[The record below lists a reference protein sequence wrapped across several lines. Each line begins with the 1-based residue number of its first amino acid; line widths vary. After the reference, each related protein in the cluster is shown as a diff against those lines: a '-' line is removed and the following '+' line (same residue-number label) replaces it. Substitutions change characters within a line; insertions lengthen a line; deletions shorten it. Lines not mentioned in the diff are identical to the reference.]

1 MSDMPNSNRNW
12 KGRYF
17 FVQGTDYVCRLEEW
31 ATMPHGFDNT
41 WGIVKDSSL
50 TPSIF
55 ALTFS
60 IYLISVLMLF
70 FSFFNYSNII
80 DEQEAFI
87 HRILEIS
94 FEQQKCRD
102 LITLDT
108 LHAYC
113 GGPKLTPIARRL
125 NTYSHRHKYYLIS
138 PVVFLFV
145 VSWSNTRHLSFT
157 EIEATRQGAQV
168 RATAASKKEEEKKV
182 KGKKGASSS
191 TPKVVKKGA
200 LKRKADGKDDHPPKK
215 VFVTPWDKLP
225 KKPSPP
231 KQSHRASKG
240 LMTTPGPI
248 TQGPDRHLFT
258 HKDYAVGMIESI
270 IKDKD
275 VDPCAEQ
282 MTEEL
287 GASGLF
293 ELAQVH
299 LFLFSF
305 FFIYSLLNS

>member
-1 MSDMPNSNRNW
+1 MS
-12 KGRYF
+12 
-17 FVQGTDYVCRLEEW
+17 
-31 ATMPHGFDNT
+31 
-41 WGIVKDSSL
+41 
-50 TPSIF
+50 F
-55 ALTFS
+55 A
-60 IYLISVLMLF
+60 
-70 FSFFNYSNII
+70 
-80 DEQEAFI
+80 
-87 HRILEIS
+87 
-94 FEQQKCRD
+94 
-102 LITLDT
+102 
-108 LHAYC
+108 
-113 GGPKLTPIARRL
+113 
-125 NTYSHRHKYYLIS
+125 
-138 PVVFLFV
+138 
-145 VSWSNTRHLSFT
+145 
-157 EIEATRQGAQV
+157 EIEATRQVAQV

-287 GASGLF
+287 GALSLF
-293 ELAQVH
+293 DLTRVR
-299 LFLFSF
+299 LF